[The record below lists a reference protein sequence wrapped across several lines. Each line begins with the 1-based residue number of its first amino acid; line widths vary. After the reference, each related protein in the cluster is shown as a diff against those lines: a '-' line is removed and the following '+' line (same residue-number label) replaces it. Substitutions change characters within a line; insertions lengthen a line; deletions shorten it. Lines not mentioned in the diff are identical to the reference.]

1 MDMQTSYALDTAT
14 QVRLGLLSAVVLTA
28 VVLGARLL
36 ARRRGWP
43 PARAS
48 GLVWAWA
55 PGAVAAVCLVVI
67 GWAPQTVQDV
77 VSVSTSGDL
86 SLARSGTS
94 TLVWMPCVMV
104 LLWSVLHTL
113 RSGAGRTPPV
123 LDLPL
128 ALSLPALWLVAL
140 PLAVT
145 VASVGLVG
153 VLTWVGLVVWLA
165 GQALVAT
172 GRSEAGDVAVWTGV
186 ALVAADAWP
195 GYVGLVSPVVV
206 AGLTLLARHRAAG
219 PAARPSLS

>member
-1 MDMQTSYALDTAT
+1 MDTQTGYALDAAT
-14 QVRLGLLSAVVLTA
+14 QVWLGLLSAVVLTA
-28 VVLGARLL
+28 VVLGVRLL
-36 ARRRGWP
+36 ARRRDWP

-48 GLVWAWA
+48 SLVWAWV

-67 GWAPQTVQDV
+67 GWGPPVVQDGGY
-77 VSVSTSGDL
+77 TSYEPL
-86 SLARSGTS
+86 VERSGTS

-113 RSGAGRTPPV
+113 RAGAGRTPPV

-145 VASVGLVG
+145 AASVGLVG
-153 VLTWVGLVVWLA
+153 VLTWVGLAVWLG

-172 GRSEAGDVAVWTGV
+172 GRSEVGDVAVWTGV

-206 AGLTLLARHRAAG
+206 AGLTLLARHRSAG

>member
-1 MDMQTSYALDTAT
+1 MDTRTGHVLDAVT

-28 VVLGARLL
+28 VVLGVRLL

-43 PARAS
+43 PGRAS
-48 GLVWAWA
+48 SLVWAWA

-67 GWAPQTVQDV
+67 GWGPPAVQDGGY
-77 VSVSTSGDL
+77 TSYEPL
-86 SLARSGTS
+86 VERSGTS

-113 RSGAGRTPPV
+113 RAGAGRTPPV

-145 VASVGLVG
+145 AASVGLVG
-153 VLTWVGLVVWLA
+153 VLTWVGLAVWLG

-172 GRSEAGDVAVWTGV
+172 GRSEVGDVAVWTGV

-206 AGLTLLARHRAAG
+206 AGLTLLARHRSAG

>member
-1 MDMQTSYALDTAT
+1 MDMQTGYALDAAT

-28 VVLGARLL
+28 VVLGVRLL
-36 ARRRGWP
+36 ARRRDWP

-48 GLVWAWA
+48 RLVWAWA
-55 PGAVAAVCLVVI
+55 PGAVAAACLVVI
-67 GWAPQTVQDV
+67 GRGTPRVNSFYATYEPLD
-77 VSVSTSGDL
+77 
-86 SLARSGTS
+86 RSATS

-113 RSGAGRTPPV
+113 RAGAGRTPPV

-153 VLTWVGLVVWLA
+153 VLTWVGLVVWLV

-206 AGLTLLARHRAAG
+206 VGLTLLARHRSAG